1 MWSVNPTA
9 LSGLA
14 PCIDREMTH
23 VKLPDPERLAARILR
38 RERAAVA
45 DGLNLL
51 DNKLAEARDRAVRL
65 LACLSG
71 ERWLKDGHLVGVTGP
86 PGAGKSSLVSAMIR
100 EWRHAGR
107 MVGVLAVDPSSRPEL
122 GGGALLGDRIR
133 IKNSSYDDGLFIRS
147 LANRN
152 QLGGVATEVWP
163 MSCLMLACFDI
174 VVIETVGVGQTE
186 IDIADIGDTVCYV
199 AQPASGDTIQYLK
212 SGIIE
217 IPDIFAVN
225 KCDLGPP
232 ARKTASEIGRSAP
245 RQDRREDWD
254 YPVCLVSAT
263 MNTGIK
269 EFHDHFDR
277 HRKFLADTG
286 LLGKL
291 RTRHQS
297 AWVIR
302 LLKEEFGTIGLE
314 LAGGRASIEARLG
327 EDPSDQF
334 GEYERLRKHLLSRFL
349 SVNQPTNPT
358 KEEHPD
364 EQAIV

>member
-1 MWSVNPTA
+1 MR
-9 LSGLA
+9 G
-14 PCIDREMTH
+14 
-23 VKLPDPERLAARILR
+23 
-38 RERAAVA
+38 ERAAVA
-45 DGLNLL
+45 SGLNLL
-51 DNKLAEARDRAVRL
+51 DNKLAEARNRSASL
-65 LACLSG
+65 LASLSG
-71 ERWLKDGHLVGVTGP
+71 EQLLNDGHLIGVTGP

-100 EWRHAGR
+100 EWRLSGR
-107 MVGVLAVDPSSRPEL
+107 TVGVLAVDPSSRPEL

-133 IKNSSYDDGLFIRS
+133 IKNSSHDEGPFIRS

-163 MSCLMLACFDI
+163 MSWLMLACFDI

-186 IDIADIGDTVCYV
+186 IDITEIGDTVCYV

-217 IPDIFAVN
+217 IPDVFAVN
-225 KCDLGPP
+225 KADLGTP

-245 RQDRREDWD
+245 RHDRRDDWD

-263 MNTGIK
+263 MNTGIRQFQ
-269 EFHDHFDR
+269 EHIDR
-277 HRKFLADTG
+277 HRKFLADAG

-302 LLKEEFGTIGLE
+302 LLKEEFGTFGLE
-314 LAGGRASIEARLG
+314 LAGGRTVIGERLRENPAS
-327 EDPSDQF
+327 QF
-334 GEYERLRKHLLSRFL
+334 EEYERMRKHILSRFM
-349 SVNQPTNPT
+349 SVIQPSSPT
-358 KEEHPD
+358 EKEHPD